1 METTAEVPAPPVR
14 FADIDDEVAVGC
26 DVAATFLG
34 VSVSALAHW
43 RARGQGP
50 KAIRY
55 GRTIRYVMRE
65 LRAFRDRCEQGGAA

>member
-1 METTAEVPAPPVR
+1 MDTIEEPPATPLRFAEV
-14 FADIDDEVAVGC
+14 DDEAAVGC
-26 DVAATFLG
+26 DIAAKFLG
-34 VSVSALAHW
+34 VSISALAHW